1 VTGVAA
7 TGTSPVAT
15 LAQANLPASGG
26 EEHIAPPDPLHPPYT
41 PPPVVDITMT
51 SNNPVTFIVPGYV
64 STPQGVVRVDLAGG
78 ANAGNKQVR
87 LDGGVLAAWMLLG
100 DDNQPSVF
108 AMGLENPT
116 VQRVIRI
123 ETTVDGADI
132 TSTGIV
138 QINESGGW
146 AVNSWV
152 VQ

>member
-1 VTGVAA
+1 
-7 TGTSPVAT
+7 
-15 LAQANLPASGG
+15 
-26 EEHIAPPDPLHPPYT
+26 
-41 PPPVVDITMT
+41 
-51 SNNPVTFIVPGYV
+51 
-64 STPQGVVRVDLAGG
+64 
-78 ANAGNKQVR
+78 
-87 LDGGVLAAWMLLG
+87 
-100 DDNQPSVF
+100 
-108 AMGLENPT
+108 MGLENPT

>member
-1 VTGVAA
+1 MPA
-7 TGTSPVAT
+7 TSRYGS
-15 LAQANLPASGG
+15 
-26 EEHIAPPDPLHPPYT
+26 
-41 PPPVVDITMT
+41 
-51 SNNPVTFIVPGYV
+51 
-64 STPQGVVRVDLAGG
+64 
-78 ANAGNKQVR
+78 
-87 LDGGVLAAWMLLG
+87 GGVLAAWMLLG